1 MIDRF
6 VLVVP
11 LDCSEFERV
20 AVRNRLT
27 QYTRNGE
34 LFYTSGK
41 ECRLSSLYIALQGN
55 KATIKGSLHKLY
67 NNLKTGRADNSGRF
81 TMEQAQEAFILLED
95 ITAIAFEKAKITYYE
110 IGYNI
115 QVERNPSDYIR
126 KARSIG
132 EANEPLLYEEARVN
146 EGKQKSTRRT
156 KAKKKYYKIY
166 DKQQETKEKQRRD
179 IPPTLRIET
188 AYKRQSKS
196 LEEFV
201 KPSNLYRLKRA
212 FVKDWG
218 SLEFRREYQGRA
230 GVHQSQA
237 TRIAEISELGKD
249 EYLQRERERLDAGTI
264 SPKQYRTIR
273 EFVRD
278 FDKHKD
284 KAKAIISKEEKEYQI
299 AIYQLIKE

>member
-11 LDCSEFERV
+11 LDCSKFERI
-20 AVRNRLT
+20 AVRNRLI
-27 QYTRNGE
+27 QYTRSGE

-41 ECRLSSLYIALQGN
+41 ECRLSSLYISLQDN
-55 KATIKGSLHKLY
+55 KAKIKGSLHKLY
-67 NNLKTGRADNSGRF
+67 NNLKCGRSDNSGRF
-81 TMEQAQEAFILLED
+81 TMEQAQEAFTLLEN
-95 ITAIAFEKAKITYYE
+95 ITGIGFEKAKITYYE
-110 IGYNI
+110 VGYNI

-126 KARSIG
+126 KAKSVRD
-132 EANEPLLYEEARVN
+132 ANEPLLYEEARVN

-156 KAKKKYYKIY
+156 KAKKNYYKIY
-166 DKQQETKEKQRRD
+166 DKQQEIKERQRRD
-179 IPPTLRIET
+179 IPPTIRIET

-196 LEEFV
+196 LGEFV
-201 KPSNLYRLKRA
+201 KPSNLNRLKRA
-212 FVKDWG
+212 FIKDWR
-218 SLEFRREYQGRA
+218 SLEFCREYRSMA

-237 TRIAEISELGKD
+237 TRIAEISELGK
-249 EYLQRERERLDAGTI
+249 EYYLQREREKLEAGAI

-284 KAKAIISKEEKEYQI
+284 KAIAIISPEEQEYQR
-299 AIYQLIKE
+299 AIYQLVKE